1 VTVNS
6 VAITDA
12 HGAIGWSSIGV
23 ATPPPNIQA
32 AVKAMPRVHALALC
46 GALCGFDER
55 ELAALVGVPPQSV
68 RPLVRLAAAKLGSL
82 LAEPGNGRVSHRSI
96 PTAE

>member
-1 VTVNS
+1 
-6 VAITDA
+6 
-12 HGAIGWSSIGV
+12 V
-23 ATPPPNIQA
+23 ATHPNVQA
-32 AVKAMPRVHALALC
+32 AVRAMPRAHALALC

-55 ELAALVGVPPQSV
+55 ELAALVGVPPESV

-82 LAEPGNGRVSHRSI
+82 LAEPGNGRALDWAA